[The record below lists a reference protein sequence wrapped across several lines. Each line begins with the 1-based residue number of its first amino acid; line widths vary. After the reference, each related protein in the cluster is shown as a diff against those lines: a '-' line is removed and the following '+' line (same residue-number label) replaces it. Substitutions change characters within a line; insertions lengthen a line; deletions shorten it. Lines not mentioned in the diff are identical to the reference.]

1 MNIAILQHAT
11 KPRDGQFN
19 IAGGGGWCWGSKR
32 NVERNGTEW
41 IWVIYKVSTP

>member
-19 IAGGGGWCWGSKR
+19 IAGGGGGVGGVK
-32 NVERNGTEW
+32 EM
-41 IWVIYKVSTP
+41 